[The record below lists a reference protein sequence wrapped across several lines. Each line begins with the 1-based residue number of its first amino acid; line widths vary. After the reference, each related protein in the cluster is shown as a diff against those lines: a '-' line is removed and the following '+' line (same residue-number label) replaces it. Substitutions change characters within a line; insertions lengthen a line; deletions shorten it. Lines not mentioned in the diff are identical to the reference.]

1 MQKKAVIIG
10 GGEIGRKGTDYET
23 KNIDKEI
30 VALANRESPNFLFI
44 GFANVNH
51 IESYFRV
58 IKRNYRNLGC
68 NCKTILKKQ
77 LDERELILERFNN
90 ADIIYIGGG
99 NTLELMRILK
109 KYDMV
114 SLIEEAYNSGKVICG
129 LSAGAIAICKYGCS
143 DSRKYK
149 EFKLTKVTGIGL
161 VNLLVCP
168 HYNLEGRQE
177 ELERIMKKTRK
188 IKGVGLKNLQA
199 LKIVDDN
206 ISIIS
211 DNGDKLVK
219 FIN

>member
-10 GGEIGRKGTDYET
+10 GGEIGRKGTEYET
-23 KNIDKEI
+23 QKIDKEI
-30 VALANRESPNFLFI
+30 VALANKESPNFLFL
-44 GFANVNH
+44 GFANVDH

-68 NCKTILKKQ
+68 ISKTILKKQ
-77 LDERELILERFNN
+77 LNDRELILERFHN
-90 ADIIYIGGG
+90 ADIIYMGGG

-109 KYDMV
+109 EYNMV

-143 DSRKYK
+143 DSRKFK
-149 EFKLTKVTGIGL
+149 EFKLIRATGIGL

-168 HYNLEGRQE
+168 HYNLEGRE
-177 ELERIMKKTRK
+177 AELERIMKRTKN

-199 LKIVDDN
+199 LKIIDDE
-206 ISIIS
+206 ISVIS
-211 DNGDKLVK
+211 ENGDDTVK